1 MLALHAMKLD
11 RHFSPPVSST
21 SRNRTRHLWEI
32 TAVRDLALI
41 LVPVSLL
48 VSVYLLWDIFLPV
61 FLGLLMAHFCNPAIT
76 HLERRWRWPRTLTIS
91 FILFIGLGLLAV
103 LLIWLVPLLYEQIV
117 GLVTNLP
124 KYLRAL
130 AQRFQ
135 IDGGA
140 LGEQVEA
147 VLAQAQ
153 ADPRQILAQVFRTTG
168 QAIGWLAA
176 LVGVVSNLTLALIL
190 IPIYFFVFAWYF
202 NHGLAQLEAY
212 LPTRRKAQILQVF
225 GQMDHAVSD
234 FFRGR
239 LVIAVIVGALFSA
252 GWYAAAVPYWFALG
266 MITGFLNIIPY
277 LSVISWPLAVLLKYV
292 SGLDAGASVELI
304 DAVLWPS
311 AVYVVVQLL
320 EGWVLTPW
328 IQSGQTNLSAVTVI
342 IVVFVGASLA
352 GVWGMLFAI
361 PVAACI
367 KIVFIATL
375 LPQLKRWAAEH

>member
-1 MLALHAMKLD
+1 MKLD
-11 RHFSPPVSST
+11 QHFSPPLPPT
-21 SRNRTRHLWEI
+21 NRSRARHLWEI

-41 LVPVSLL
+41 LLAVSLL
-48 VSVYLLWDIFLPV
+48 VAVYLLSDIFLPV
-61 FLGLLMAHFCNPAIT
+61 FLSLLMAHFCNPAIT
-76 HLERRWRWPRTLTIS
+76 YLERQWRWPRTLTIS
-91 FILFIGLGLLAV
+91 LILFIGLALLAV
-103 LLIWLVPLLYEQIV
+103 LLVWLGPLLYEQIV
-117 GLVTNLP
+117 GLITNLP

-130 AQRFQ
+130 AQRLQ
-135 IDGGA
+135 IDLGA
-140 LGEQVEA
+140 LSEQVEA
-147 VLAQAQ
+147 AMAQAH

-176 LVGVVSNLTLALIL
+176 LVGVISNLTLALIL

-212 LPTRRKAQILQVF
+212 LPARRKAKILQVV
-225 GQMDHAVSD
+225 GEMDRAVSD

-277 LSVISWPLAVLLKYV
+277 LSIISWPLAVLLKYV
-292 SGLDAGASVELI
+292 SALDAGATAGLI

-320 EGWVLTPW
+320 EGWLLTPW
-328 IQSGQTNLSAVTVI
+328 IQSGQTNLSAVTII

-352 GVWGMLFAI
+352 GIWGMLFAI

-375 LPQLKRWAAEH
+375 LPQLKRWAAAH

>member
-1 MLALHAMKLD
+1 M
-11 RHFSPPVSST
+11 
-21 SRNRTRHLWEI
+21 
-32 TAVRDLALI
+32 RDLALI
-41 LVPVSLL
+41 LVPVALL
-48 VSVYLLWDIFLPV
+48 VAVYLLWDIFLPV

-91 FILFIGLGLLAV
+91 LILFIGLGLLAV

-277 LSVISWPLAVLLKYV
+277 LSVISWPLAVLLKYL
-292 SGLDAGASVELI
+292 SGLDAGASGGLI

-328 IQSGQTNLSAVTVI
+328 IQSGQTNLSGVTII

-367 KIVFIATL
+367 KIVFVATL

>member
-1 MLALHAMKLD
+1 MKLD
-11 RHFSPPVSST
+11 RHFSPPLPPT
-21 SRNRTRHLWEI
+21 NPSRARHLWEI

-41 LVPVSLL
+41 LLAVSLL
-48 VSVYLLWDIFLPV
+48 VAVYLLSDIFLPV
-61 FLGLLMAHFCNPAIT
+61 FLSLLMAHFCNPAIT
-76 HLERRWRWPRTLTIS
+76 YLERRWRWPRTLTIS
-91 FILFIGLGLLAV
+91 LILFIGLALLAV
-103 LLIWLVPLLYEQIV
+103 LLVWLGPLLYEQIV
-117 GLVTNLP
+117 GLITNFP

-135 IDGGA
+135 IDLGA
-140 LGEQVEA
+140 LSEQVEA
-147 VLAQAQ
+147 AMAQAQ

-176 LVGVVSNLTLALIL
+176 LVGVISNLTLALIL

-202 NHGLAQLEAY
+202 NHGLAQLEDY
-212 LPTRRKAQILQVF
+212 LPARRKAKILQVV
-225 GQMDHAVSD
+225 GEMDRAVSD

-277 LSVISWPLAVLLKYV
+277 LSIISWPLAVLLKYV
-292 SGLDAGASVELI
+292 SALDAGATGGLL
-304 DAVLWPS
+304 DALLWPS

-320 EGWVLTPW
+320 EGWLLTPW
-328 IQSGQTNLSAVTVI
+328 IQSGQTNLSAVTII

-352 GVWGMLFAI
+352 GIWGMLFAI
-361 PVAACI
+361 PIAACI